1 MADLFL
7 PYTCPHDHIPQGRVI
22 TVVVDD
28 LAALAVDAV
37 LRPAGESLEPAAA
50 VSSRLDQAAGE
61 GFADLRRVSSPLE
74 AGAAVVTGG
83 GNLVAPFVIH
93 TVIRDSASP
102 VARAK
107 IRRALVS
114 AWQQA
119 GAWGLARLAAP
130 PVGADGGGLSLEDAV
145 ALLVET
151 FPRAG
156 AGEAPAELCIVVERP
171 EDREAAEAILGRSA

>member
-1 MADLFL
+1 
-7 PYTCPHDHIPQGRVI
+7 VI
-22 TVVVDD
+22 TVAVDD

-37 LRPAGESLEPAAA
+37 VRPAGESLEPAAGVA
-50 VSSRLDQAAGE
+50 TRLDQAAGPR
-61 GFADLRRVSSPLE
+61 FAEQRRVSSPLE

-93 TVIRDSASP
+93 AVIRDSSTP

-119 GAWGLARLAAP
+119 GAWGLARIAAP
-130 PVGADGGGLSLEDAV
+130 PVGVESGGLSLEDAV
-145 ALLVET
+145 GLLVET
-151 FPRAG
+151 FPRSEAG
-156 AGEAPAELCIVVERP
+156 AAPTQLCIVVEGEEERV
-171 EDREAAEAILGRSA
+171 AVEAILRRSA

>member
-1 MADLFL
+1 M
-7 PYTCPHDHIPQGRVI
+7 I
-22 TVVVDD
+22 TVAVDD

-37 LRPAGESLEPAAA
+37 VRPAGESLEPASDAA
-50 VSSRLDQAAGE
+50 TRLDHVAGD
-61 GFADLRRVSSPLE
+61 GFAAQRRVSSPLE

-93 TVIRDSASP
+93 AVICDSASP

-119 GAWGLARLAAP
+119 GAWGLSRIAAP
-130 PVGADGGGLSLEDAV
+130 PVGMDNGGLSLEDAV
-145 ALLVET
+145 GLLVET
-151 FPRAG
+151 FPRG
-156 AGEAPAELCIVVERP
+156 SEGETPTELCIVVER
-171 EDREAAEAILGRSA
+171 EEERVAVEAILRRSA

>member
-1 MADLFL
+1 MINVA
-7 PYTCPHDHIPQGRVI
+7 
-22 TVVVDD
+22 VDD
-28 LAALAVDAV
+28 LAALAADAV
-37 LRPAGESLEPAAA
+37 VRPAGESLEPAAA
-50 VSSRLDQAAGE
+50 VATRLDQAAGDQ
-61 GFADLRRVSSPLE
+61 FAEQRRVSSPLE

-83 GNLVAPFVIH
+83 GKLVAPFVIH

-119 GAWGLARLAAP
+119 GAWGLARIAAP

-145 ALLVET
+145 GLLIET
-151 FPRAG
+151 FPRSET
-156 AGEAPAELCIVVERP
+156 GEAPAELCIVVERE
-171 EDREAAEAILGRSA
+171 EDRVAVEAILRRSA

>member
-1 MADLFL
+1 
-7 PYTCPHDHIPQGRVI
+7 VI
-22 TVVVDD
+22 TVAVDD

-37 LRPAGESLEPAAA
+37 VRPAGESLEPAAA
-50 VSSRLDQAAGE
+50 VATRLDQAAGD
-61 GFADLRRVSSPLE
+61 GFAEQRKVSSPLE

-93 TVIRDSASP
+93 AVIRDSTSP

-107 IRRALVS
+107 VRRALVS

-119 GAWGLARLAAP
+119 GAWGLTRIAAP
-130 PVGADGGGLSLEDAV
+130 PVGVDGGGLSLEEAA

-151 FPRAG
+151 FPRDV
-156 AGEAPAELCIVVERP
+156 AGEAPVELCIVVER
-171 EDREAAEAILGRSA
+171 EQERVAVEAILRRSV

>member
-1 MADLFL
+1 M
-7 PYTCPHDHIPQGRVI
+7 I

-28 LAALAVDAV
+28 LATLQVDAV

-50 VSSRLDQAAGE
+50 VAARLDQAAGDD
-61 GFADLRRVSSPLE
+61 FAMLRRVSSPLE

-93 TVIRDSASP
+93 TVILDSAAP

-119 GAWGLARLAAP
+119 GAWGLSRIAAP
-130 PVGADGGGLSLEDAV
+130 PVGTDGGGLSLEEAV
-145 ALLVET
+145 GLLVET

-156 AGEAPAELCIVVERP
+156 TGESPAELCIVVERP
-171 EDREAAEAILGRSA
+171 EEREAAEAILGRSA